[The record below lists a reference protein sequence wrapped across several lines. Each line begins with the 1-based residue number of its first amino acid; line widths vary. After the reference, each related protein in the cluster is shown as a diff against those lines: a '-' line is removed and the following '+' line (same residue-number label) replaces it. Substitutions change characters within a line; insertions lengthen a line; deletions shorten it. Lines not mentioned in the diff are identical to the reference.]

1 MKNKFTFAAYQRI
14 KNRLKDRK
22 RPKMLPLTFQR
33 VTNSFAA
40 QVFRMYSIK
49 SGLMGSGF
57 ICVAGAA
64 YMFMWGPY
72 LENQYVRFALAG
84 TMATV
89 IVDFGLHGLDT
100 LNMRSKALEGSKAFS
115 QSLFRPQ
122 AFFSLFRGATSI
134 VYGIAPSAALY
145 FYFYP

>member
-1 MKNKFTFAAYQRI
+1 
-14 KNRLKDRK
+14 
-22 RPKMLPLTFQR
+22 
-33 VTNSFAA
+33 
-40 QVFRMYSIK
+40 
-49 SGLMGSGF
+49 MGSGF
-57 ICVAGAA
+57 ICVAGAV
-64 YMFMWGPY
+64 YTGIWGPY

-84 TMATV
+84 TTATV

-100 LNMRSKALEGSKAFS
+100 LNMRSKAVAEASKGFN

-145 FYFYP
+145 FYFYPQFRDHFYDMWRDYNQKQIEDAYEQLSKSRSSGH

>member
-115 QSLFRPQ
+115 QSLFRP
-122 AFFSLFRGATSI
+122 
-134 VYGIAPSAALY
+134 
-145 FYFYP
+145 